1 MSDSIGN
8 RIESVRKSQGLSQA
22 ISGQKIGVSQGG
34 LVSDLEK
41 GRRYPPKTLRIAIC
55 YMFAINPVWL
65 LTGEGSMEAKDEQK
79 TKLDARAEAQKRL
92 DEAFAQYHK
101 CLDLIL
107 TKGASEQRKAAIGML
122 VVGADE
128 IRQRGED
135 NSIQTSPILGGGKDE
150 TFAEYH
156 KCLDLILANGATE
169 LRRDT
174 IGMLVVESDEIRQRE
189 RDTSSNE
196 TTDN

>member
-1 MSDSIGN
+1 MKKIIRIIETLKELKGCKTDGELANELGMNRAALSAHKNRGSIPYAE
-8 RIESVRKSQGLSQA
+8 I
-22 ISGQKIGVSQGG
+22 ISFCNNNGYP
-34 LVSDLEK
+34 LDLIL
-41 GRRYPPKTLRIAIC
+41 G
-55 YMFAINPVWL
+55 
-65 LTGEGSMEAKDEQK
+65 DEQK
-79 TKLDARAEAQKRL
+79 EKLDARAEAQKRM

-101 CLDLIL
+101 YLDLIL
-107 TKGASEQRKAAIGML
+107 TKGSSEQRKAAIGML

-128 IRQRGED
+128 IRQRGGD
-135 NSIQTSPILGGGKDE
+135 SSIQTSPILGEEKDE

-169 LRRDT
+169 IRRDT